1 MNFWT
6 ASVKVGVMVLIAIV
20 FLTILLTNA
29 ENWPWATAGDETDVS
44 VSFCQWALCRS
55 RCLPIWGP
63 QLAK

>member
-29 ENWPWATAGDETDVS
+29 ENWPLGD
-44 VSFCQWALCRS
+44 CW
-55 RCLPIWGP
+55 
-63 QLAK
+63 